1 MSTPN
6 FLAETDA
13 KIIVSVILTKHVDY
27 ILKTALANSDR
38 IK

>member
-1 MSTPN
+1 MPTPI

-13 KIIVSVILTKHVDY
+13 KIIVSVILTNYFDY
-27 ILKTALANSDR
+27 ILKTALGNSDR